1 MKFRIQVTKT
11 ITLRE
16 ELEVECANEN
26 ILDRA
31 LDDAEES
38 RLEGTDELADKL
50 NMVSGIKVTEYMEDG
65 SGEVELEIDNVYSVD
80 AESKE
85 DK

>member
-16 ELEVECANEN
+16 ELEVECENEN

-31 LDDAEES
+31 LDEAEES
-38 RLEGTDELADKL
+38 RLEGTDDLADKL
-50 NMVSGIKVTEYMEDG
+50 IMFGGIKVTEYQEDS
-65 SGEVELEIDNVYSVD
+65 SGDVEIEIENVYSVD
-80 AESKE
+80 DESE
-85 DK
+85 DD

>member
-16 ELEVECANEN
+16 ELEVECEHEN

-31 LDDAEES
+31 LDDIEES
-38 RLEGTDELADKL
+38 RLEGTDELADGL
-50 NMVSGIKVTEYMEDG
+50 NMVSGIKVTEYQEDG
-65 SGEVELEIDNVYSVD
+65 SGEVEIEIENVYSVD
-80 AESKE
+80 GESEE
-85 DK
+85 D

>member
-16 ELEVECANEN
+16 ELEVECDNEN

-31 LDDAEES
+31 LDDIEES
-38 RLEGTDELADKL
+38 RLEGTDELADRL
-50 NMVSGIKVTEYMEDG
+50 NMVNGIKVTEYQEDG
-65 SGEVELEIDNVYSVD
+65 SGDVEVEIENVYSVD
-80 AESKE
+80 DESE
-85 DK
+85 DE